1 MRPPKNIRFAKSL
14 PHAFSEHGA
23 IQAANM
29 LNSDAAIEIGLYVV
43 RAFVRLT
50 QWLSMQKAFA
60 AKLDELEQR
69 VGAHDEQLAAVIEAL
84 RLFTAPPQCRVQP
97 KNRISQRK
105 PLTTPCLPPQ
115 RSTPSLAPRPAIRAK
130 HVPRTTINA
139 ASPTSYNAKDSSR
152 H

>member
-84 RLFTAPPQCRVQP
+84 RLFTAPPSAAYNRKIGSP
-97 KNRISQRK
+97 KENR
-105 PLTTPCLPPQ
+105 
-115 RSTPSLAPRPAIRAK
+115 
-130 HVPRTTINA
+130 
-139 ASPTSYNAKDSSR
+139 
-152 H
+152 